1 MKKIKNFLVEIGTE
15 ELPFHTLPV
24 IAEEFAVHL
33 IQELDSA
40 NLAYEEVKWYATPR
54 RLAIKVTHLITNQ
67 PSSYTQ
73 IKVPTLFQLFNLDK
87 KPTIIAQ
94 HWTRQYGITLKQ
106 LKILLQ
112 TKDKKVFLKKKI
124 TGKKTIN
131 LLSEIVKN
139 ALLKISKQP
148 LMRWGNNNIKF
159 IRPIHTITLLFGKT
173 IIEDVIL
180 GIKTNTQI
188 HGHRFMGNWELNI
201 PSADYYPD
209 LLKQRGKVVANYQ
222 ERKELIRNKI
232 ESYAIKIGGQVE
244 INERILDEV
253 TSQVE
258 WPVILTANFEKKF
271 LEIPLLKHLIQEKH
285 KYFIVY
291 DKNHR
296 LLTKVIFVANI
307 ESHNT
312 DQIIIGNEKMIHS
325 RLSDAWFFFQLDRK
339 KRLIEYLPLL
349 KTIMFHQK
357 LGTMFD
363 KTVRIQKLVTW
374 IAIKT
379 NENQVS
385 CKRAA
390 LLAKCDLMTNMV
402 FEFPETQGKTGMYY
416 ALLDGEI
423 PSVYNALKEQY
434 QPSYKTDQ
442 LPSNAIGI
450 ILAIADKIDTLS
462 GISSVGL
469 FPTGDQ
475 DPFALRRLA
484 LGIIRILL
492 EKNIKLNLRY
502 LTEKSLFLYQKSLK
516 NMNIVD
522 DIMNFIFARL
532 RSWYQEKG
540 YRIENIK
547 AVLSSQSPDLLD
559 CNARLQALEKFYLI
573 PAYKTLIIIYKRI
586 SNILDKFP
594 VILYDNIQFSLLEHP
609 EEIKLAV
616 ISTNLITKLK
626 PYFINLRYEE
636 ILCEL
641 VELNELINTFFKKVI
656 INTPEYNIKV
666 NRLTLL
672 SQLQSLFL
680 RVANFSKIH

>member
-15 ELPFHTLPV
+15 ELPFHTLPA
-24 IAEEFAVHL
+24 IAEEFTRHL
-33 IQELDSA
+33 IQELESA

-54 RLAIKVTHLITNQ
+54 RLAIKVSHLITNQ
-67 PSSYTQ
+67 PCSYTQ
-73 IKVPTLFQLFNLDK
+73 IKVPPFFQLFNLDE

-94 HWTRQYGITLKQ
+94 HWTRQYGITLKN
-106 LKILLQ
+106 LKTLFQ
-112 TKDKKVFLKKKI
+112 TKDKKLFFKKKI

-131 LLSEIVKN
+131 ILSEIVKN
-139 ALLKISKQP
+139 ALVKISKQP
-148 LMRWGNNNIKF
+148 LMRWGKNNIKF

-173 IIEDVIL
+173 FIEDVIL
-180 GIKTNTQI
+180 GIKTNKKI
-188 HGHRFMGNWELNI
+188 YGHRFMGTWEINI

-209 LLKQRGKVVANYQ
+209 ILKKRGKVIANYQ

-244 INERILDEV
+244 INERTLDEV

-258 WPVILTANFEKKF
+258 WPVILLANFEKKF
-271 LEIPLLKHLIQEKH
+271 LEIPILKHLLQEKH

-312 DQIIIGNEKMIHS
+312 DKIIIGNEKIIHA

-349 KTIMFHQK
+349 KKVMFHQK

-363 KTVRIQKLVTW
+363 KTVRLQKLVTW
-374 IAIKT
+374 LAIKT
-379 NENQVS
+379 NENRVY

-416 ALLDGEI
+416 AFLDGEI
-423 PSVYNALKEQY
+423 HYVYNALKEQY
-434 QPSYKTDQ
+434 QPNYKTDQ

-462 GISSVGL
+462 GIISVGL

-484 LGIIRILL
+484 LGIIRILI
-492 EKNIKLNLRY
+492 EKNIKLNLRFI
-502 LTEKSLFLYQKSLK
+502 TEKSLFLHKKSLK

-540 YRIENIK
+540 YRLENIQ
-547 AVLSSQSPDLLD
+547 AVLSSKSPDLLD
-559 CNARLQALEKFYLI
+559 CNARLQALEKFHLI
-573 PAYKTLIIIYKRI
+573 PAYKTLIIIFKRI

-594 VILYDNIQFSLLEHP
+594 VILYDNIQFALLEHP
-609 EEIKLAV
+609 EEIQLAV

-626 PYFINLRYEE
+626 TYFINLRYEE

-641 VELNELINTFFKKVI
+641 VELNELINNFFKKVI

-680 RVANFSKIH
+680 RVADFSKIH

>member
-15 ELPFHTLPV
+15 ELPFHTLPY

-54 RLAIKVTHLITNQ
+54 RLAIKVTNLITTQ

-73 IKVPTLFQLFNLDK
+73 IKAPPLFKLFNLDE

-94 HWTRQYGITLKQ
+94 HWARQYGIPLKN
-106 LKILLQ
+106 LKNSLQ
-112 TKDKKVFLKKKI
+112 TKSKKVFFKKKI

-131 LLSEIVKN
+131 LLPNIVKN
-139 ALLKISKQP
+139 ALLNISKQP

-159 IRPIHTITLLFGKT
+159 IRPIHTITLLFGKI
-173 IIEDVIL
+173 IIEDLIL
-180 GIKTNTQI
+180 GIKTNTKI
-188 HGHRFMGNWELNI
+188 YGHRFIGKWEINI
-201 PSADYYPD
+201 PSADDYLD
-209 LLKQRGKVVANYQ
+209 LLKKRGKVIANYQ

-232 ESYAIKIGGQVE
+232 ESYAIMIGDKVE

-258 WPVILTANFEKKF
+258 WPVILIANFEKKF
-271 LEIPLLKHLIQEKH
+271 LAIPILKHLLQEKH

-312 DQIIIGNEKMIHS
+312 HQIIIGNEKIIHS

-349 KTIMFHQK
+349 KTVMFHQK

-363 KTVRIQKLVTW
+363 KTIRIQKLVTW

-379 NENQVS
+379 NENRFY

-402 FEFPETQGKTGMYY
+402 FEFPETQGKIGMYY

-423 PSVYNALKEQY
+423 NYVYNALKEHY
-434 QPSYKTDQ
+434 QPTYKNDE

-462 GISSVGL
+462 GIISVGL

-475 DPFALRRLA
+475 DPFALRRMA
-484 LGIIRILL
+484 LGIIRLII
-492 EKNIKLNLRY
+492 ENNIKLDLRFI
-502 LTEKSLFLYQKSLK
+502 TEKSLFLHNKSFK

-522 DIMNFIFARL
+522 EIINFIFARL
-532 RSWYQEKG
+532 RFWYHEKG
-540 YRIENIK
+540 YSIQNIQ
-547 AVLSSQSPDLLD
+547 AVLSTKCTDLID
-559 CNARLQALEKFYLI
+559 CNARIQALEKFNLI

-594 VILYDNIQFSLLEHP
+594 VILYDNVQFALLEHP

-626 PYFINLRYEE
+626 YYFINLRYEE
-636 ILCEL
+636 IIYEL
-641 VELNELINTFFKKVI
+641 VQLNESLNTFFKKVI

-672 SQLQSLFL
+672 SQLKTLFL

>member
-15 ELPFHTLPV
+15 ELPFHNLPH

-40 NLAYEEVKWYATPR
+40 NLTYEEVKWYATPR

-67 PSSYTQ
+67 PASYTK
-73 IKVPTLFQLFNLDK
+73 IKAPPLFKLFNLDD

-94 HWTRQYGITLKQ
+94 HWAKQYGISLKN
-106 LKILLQ
+106 LKNLLQ
-112 TKDKKVFLKKKI
+112 TKDKKVFFRQKI

-131 LLSEIVKN
+131 LLPHIVKN
-139 ALLKISKQP
+139 ALLNISKQP
-148 LMRWGNNNIKF
+148 LMRWGKNNIKF
-159 IRPIHTITLLFGKT
+159 IRPIHTITLLFGET

-180 GIKTNTQI
+180 GIKTNTKI
-188 HGHRFMGNWELNI
+188 YGHRFIGKWEINI
-201 PSADYYPD
+201 TCTDDYPNI
-209 LLKQRGKVVANYQ
+209 LKKRGKVIANYQ

-232 ESYAIKIGGQVE
+232 ESSAVNIGGQVE

-258 WPVILTANFEKKF
+258 WPVILIANFEKKF
-271 LEIPLLKHLIQEKH
+271 IEIPIIKHLIQEKH

-291 DKNHR
+291 DKHYR

-307 ESHNT
+307 ESDNS
-312 DQIIIGNEKMIHS
+312 DQIIIGNEKMLHS

-349 KTIMFHQK
+349 KKVIFHQK
-357 LGTMFD
+357 LGNMFD
-363 KTVRIQKLVTW
+363 KTVRIQKLITW
-374 IAIKT
+374 MAIKT
-379 NENQVS
+379 NENQVY

-402 FEFPETQGKTGMYY
+402 FEFPETQGKIGMSY
-416 ALLDGEI
+416 AFLDGEI
-423 PSVYNALKEQY
+423 NSIYNALKEQY

-442 LPSNAIGI
+442 LPSTGIGI

-462 GISSVGL
+462 GIISVGL

-484 LGIIRILL
+484 LGIIRLII
-492 EKNIKLNLRY
+492 EKNIKLDLRFI
-502 LTEKSLFLYQKSLK
+502 TEKSLFFHQKSLK
-516 NMNIVD
+516 NMKIVD

-540 YRIENIK
+540 YRIENIQ
-547 AVLSSQSPDLLD
+547 AVLSSPSTDLID
-559 CNARLQALEKFYLI
+559 CNARLQALEKFYFI

-586 SNILDKFP
+586 SNILDKLP
-594 VILYDNIQFSLLEHP
+594 VILYDNIQFALLKHP

-616 ISTNLITKLK
+616 ISTNLITKLQS
-626 PYFINLRYEE
+626 YFINLRYEE

-641 VELNELINTFFKKVI
+641 VELNESINTFFKKVI

-672 SQLQSLFL
+672 SQLQTLFL

>member
-15 ELPFHTLPV
+15 ELPFHTLPH

-33 IQELDSA
+33 IQGLESA
-40 NLAYEEVKWYATPR
+40 HLAYEEVKWYATPR
-54 RLAIKVTHLITNQ
+54 RLAIKVTNLITNQ
-67 PSSYTQ
+67 PSSYTK
-73 IKVPTLFQLFNLDK
+73 IKAPPLLQLFNLDEE
-87 KPTIIAQ
+87 PTIIAD
-94 HWTRQYGITLKQ
+94 HWARQYGISLKN
-106 LKILLQ
+106 LKNLLK
-112 TKDKKVFLKKKI
+112 TKDKKVFFKKKI
-124 TGKKTIN
+124 PGKKTIN
-131 LLSEIVKN
+131 ILPYIVKN
-139 ALLKISKQP
+139 ALLKISKQS

-180 GIKTNTQI
+180 GIKSNNKI
-188 HGHRFMGNWELNI
+188 YGHRFIGKWEINI
-201 PSADYYPD
+201 KCVDDYPN
-209 LLKQRGKVVANYQ
+209 LLKKRGKVIANYQ

-232 ESYAIKIGGQVE
+232 ESYALKIGGKVD

-271 LEIPLLKHLIQEKH
+271 LGIPLLKHLLQEKH
-285 KYFIVY
+285 KYFIIY
-291 DKNHR
+291 DKNNR
-296 LLTKVIFVANI
+296 LLTKVILVANI

-312 DQIIIGNEKMIHS
+312 DQIILGNEKMIHS

-339 KRLIEYLPLL
+339 KRLIEFLPLL
-349 KTIMFHQK
+349 KKVMFHQK
-357 LGTMFD
+357 LGNMFD
-363 KTVRIQKLVTW
+363 KTLRIQKLVTW
-374 IAIKT
+374 LAIKT
-379 NENQVS
+379 NENRVY

-402 FEFPETQGKTGMYY
+402 FEFPETQGKIGMYY

-423 PSVYNALKEQY
+423 NYVYNALKEQY

-442 LPSNAIGI
+442 LPCNAIGI

-462 GISSVGL
+462 GIISVDL

-484 LGIIRILL
+484 LGIIRLL
-492 EKNIKLNLRY
+492 IEKNIKLDLRFII
-502 LTEKSLFLYQKSLK
+502 EKSIFFHKKSLK
-516 NMNIVD
+516 NMNLVD
-522 DIMNFIFARL
+522 DIINFIFARL

-547 AVLSSQSPDLLD
+547 AVLSRKSTDLID

-594 VILYDNIQFSLLEHP
+594 VILYDHIQFDLLEQP

-626 PYFINLRYEE
+626 SYFINLRYEE

-641 VELNELINTFFKKVI
+641 VELNEGINTFFKKVI
-656 INTPEYNIKV
+656 INTPKYNIKV

-672 SQLQSLFL
+672 SQLQTLFL
-680 RVANFSKIH
+680 QVANFSKIN